1 MSISVSQENAD
12 MESGTSFPVYVAS
25 FCVCW
30 EFAEIFLVPTV
41 FSSLFSYMLQ
51 MVFQSALPH
60 SMTAWARRRRA
71 ASTSS
76 LTWHPTSSQGWSSL
90 CSVRWGWGRES
101 CHVATLAKISS
112 KNVLL
117 VSDAVLILPPC
128 WLTNSCPQM
137 LMCPFP
143 RCLASVQ
150 QNTQPVLGPQA
161 YT

>member
-1 MSISVSQENAD
+1 MLIWSQAQAFLC
-12 MESGTSFPVYVAS
+12 MWLLSAFVESLLRF
-25 FCVCW
+25 FW
-30 EFAEIFLVPTV
+30 
-41 FSSLFSYMLQ
+41 SLQCFHLYIYMLQ

-128 WLTNSCPQM
+128 WLTNSCAQM